1 MEIVSDQ
8 LRYTEELSD
17 TIILHSNAEK
27 GGSIHLYILQGGRE
41 SFAGLRMDHHA
52 LEPGRQ
58 FASCKRA
65 YARVQMTFP
74 DAEGNTQLLYSYFHY
89 VDNVQQEKSSRKC
102 CGFVSSS
109 GLKR

>member
-8 LRYTEELSD
+8 LRSTEESSD

-27 GGSIHLYILQGGRE
+27 GGSIHLYELQGGRE
-41 SFAGLRMDHHA
+41 NFAGLRMDRHA
-52 LEPGRQ
+52 LEPGSQ
-58 FASCKRA
+58 SALCKRA

-74 DAEGNTQLLYSYFHY
+74 DAEGNTQLIHSDFRY
-89 VDNVQQEKSSRKC
+89 VDNMQQEKSSRKR
-102 CGFVSSS
+102 CGLVLSS